1 MSRRKRTPEWEFLRY
16 VTLGQY
22 LPTDSFIHR
31 MHPAFKLL
39 VFGLLVAAVTFSQT
53 ITVNLILLV
62 TMVVLVRLARVP
74 VRHALEGVRLAL
86 PALLVM
92 AVFQVLLPPKMVTMA
107 GSDGACLPLWAW
119 QRFVVTDCS
128 LRLVVVSMARL
139 IELIVLTTLLTS
151 STTTTELAYGTEAL
165 LSPCRRL
172 GLPAHQLAMVVTIAL
187 RFVPTL
193 ALQME
198 RIVKAQT
205 ARGADFGLDGRWR
218 FIRMIRRLLPLLVP
232 LFLVSLRRSETLV
245 VAMAAR
251 GYTGNARRSH
261 RIRQR
266 VRPADYLALGIAG
279 AFCVLMFVLD
289 FKA

>member
-1 MSRRKRTPEWEFLRY
+1 MSRRKHTPEWEFLRY

-22 LPTDSFIHR
+22 LPTESFVHR

-39 VFGLLVAAVTFSQT
+39 AFGLLVVAVTFSQT
-53 ITVNLILLV
+53 ITANLILLA
-62 TMVVLVRLARVP
+62 TMVTLVRFTRVP
-74 VRHALEGVRLAL
+74 VRYALEGVRLAL

-92 AVFQVLLPPKMVTMA
+92 AVFQVLLPPKMVTVA
-107 GSDGACLPLWAW
+107 GSGGACLPIWTW
-119 QRFVVTDCS
+119 QRFVLTDCT
-128 LRLVVVSMARL
+128 LRLVVVSTARL
-139 IELIVLTTLLTS
+139 IELIMLTTLLTS
-151 STTTTELAYGTEAL
+151 STTTTELAHGTETL
-165 LSPCRRL
+165 LSPWQRL

-205 ARGADFGLDGRWR
+205 ARGADFGLEGRWR

-232 LFLVSLRRSETLV
+232 LFLVSLRRSETLI
-245 VAMAAR
+245 VAMTAR

-261 RIRQR
+261 R
-266 VRPADYLALGIAG
+266 VRRRAQPGDYLAVGIAG
-279 AFCVLMFVLD
+279 AFCVFMLILD